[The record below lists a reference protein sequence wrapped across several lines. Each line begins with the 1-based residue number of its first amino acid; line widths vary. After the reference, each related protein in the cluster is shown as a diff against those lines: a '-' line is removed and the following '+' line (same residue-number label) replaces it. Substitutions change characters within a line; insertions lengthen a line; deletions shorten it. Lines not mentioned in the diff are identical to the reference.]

1 MGKYEVAM
9 LVSAI
14 ILVLSSIA
22 LVVIVLI
29 QSNSAKGLS
38 GTIAGGGSETYFGK
52 NKKNSIA
59 KKLLIITI
67 VVTIVFALV
76 SLGVSSFQKTDESFA
91 KIYGYD
97 FPDENGVKDGKISA
111 EELETYKTAQQYVD
125 KGFDVDHDGYVTNN
139 VTVHMLYGVLERSE
153 YDLLV
158 QFKDSEDL
166 DEWLSTFHEGHENCK
181 FHTHDHE

>member
-97 FPDENGVKDGKISA
+97 FPDENGEKDGKISA
-111 EELETYKTAQQYVD
+111 EELETYKEYQKLVD
-125 KGFDVDHDGYVTNN
+125 KGWDINHDGYVSNTDIGNGLN
-139 VTVHMLYGVLERSE
+139 EYIYASIFAESE
-153 YDLLV
+153 NA
-158 QFKDSEDL
+158 
-166 DEWLSTFHEGHENCK
+166 DEMIASLHEGHENCK

>member
-91 KIYGYD
+91 KIYGFD
-97 FPDENGVKDGKISA
+97 LDEDGKISE
-111 EELETYKTAQQYVD
+111 EELNTYKEAQKLVD
-125 KGFDVDHDGYVTNN
+125 KGWDVDHNGYVTN
-139 VTVHMLYGVLERSE
+139 TDIGIGLSE
-153 YDLLV
+153 YTFANIYSQV
-158 QFKDSEDL
+158 GNA
-166 DEWLSTFHEGHENCK
+166 DEMIASLHEGHENCK